1 MKPPKIKTGLL
12 LRAELFAAGKA
23 TAQRFKFGLE
33 EHPEKSSPLGKM
45 KQTASHRTLEE
56 MHIEDANGATSR
68 WVPKPLL
75 ERFWKAPVLRQV
87 WGVEQDSEK
96 IDWFELFYDLIY
108 VAMAINLSAFL
119 AKHNDIEGILVSFLF
134 FAMLF
139 FAWSTLT
146 MFVTRFHS
154 LDIFSTIVQHVYS
167 SAVLVMS
174 IYVLRGLDA
183 RYEFSLA
190 AMVYRICLL
199 LLYCQIN
206 VEHMSERYGLFVMLM
221 LGESVINIVTDTKI
235 EDVSDFFIIFLG
247 FTIVFSQKMIYY
259 GAQPHNPDHHALRIS
274 ANTGRTFIYSHLF
287 LSASLVGV
295 GTGIKLLKKSHQK
308 GKQVSKA
315 DYQLFTYSLVLFL
328 VTANVLRLAHGF
340 KKRSPTI
347 WIFRVAAISI
357 IALFPVIEPQ
367 LAAVKIIATYAVLC
381 VVLSFID
388 AVASDVQVRE
398 KSPVLNNEP
407 KPPKDMKVSGRGRVK
422 SIKPCNGEARK

>member
-1 MKPPKIKTGLL
+1 VVKVAGFLPVAGTVVLW
-12 LRAELFAAGKA
+12 FAAMIPIENTWVFLTYRNA
-23 TAQRFKFGLE
+23 A
-33 EHPEKSSPLGKM
+33 
-45 KQTASHRTLEE
+45 AS
-56 MHIEDANGATSR
+56 I
-68 WVPKPLL
+68 P
-75 ERFWKAPVLRQV
+75 
-87 WGVEQDSEK
+87 
-96 IDWFELFYDLIY
+96 
-108 VAMAINLSAFL
+108 
-119 AKHNDIEGILVSFLF
+119 
-134 FAMLF
+134 
-139 FAWSTLT
+139 
-146 MFVTRFHS
+146 
-154 LDIFSTIVQHVYS
+154 
-167 SAVLVMS
+167 
-174 IYVLRGLDA
+174 
-183 RYEFSLA
+183 
-190 AMVYRICLL
+190 
-199 LLYCQIN
+199 IN

-407 KPPKDMKVSGRGRVK
+407 KPPKDMKMSALKSTPKDLQPQSASRTLSAKTSKMDQTTSRSDQKQVSANFDALIEMPSKTRRKASQSAPPPPPSAYLLKRHK
-422 SIKPCNGEARK
+422 SAQHLYDTCNL